1 MEQET
6 ETKMVQQDEVTNGSN
21 ETPAQS
27 GCLNTLGILLIA
39 ILGAFMVGVGICAGG
54 IYITE
59 NIPSINDA
67 PVTLFYI
74 ILFYIWLGASF
85 IVPIIVF
92 FRIFNNYK

>member
-27 GCLNTLGILLIA
+27 GCLKTLGILLIA
-39 ILGAFMVGVGICAGG
+39 ILGAFVVGVGICAGG

-67 PVTLFYI
+67 PI

-92 FRIFNNYK
+92 FRILNNYK

>member
-6 ETKMVQQDEVTNGSN
+6 ETKIAQQDEVMNGSDT
-21 ETPAQS
+21 TPAQS
-27 GCLNTLGILLIA
+27 GCLKTLVALLIA
-39 ILGAFMVGVGICAGG
+39 ILGAFVVGVGICAGG
-54 IYITE
+54 IYVAV
-59 NIPSINDA
+59 NIHSIKDA
-67 PVTLFYI
+67 PV